1 MIKVFNSQQEFSNY
15 TQGGMNAGDLYYVKE
30 NKSIHFRTNN
40 IDNVDTDYHM
50 EASPVLIEG
59 LFTDNG
65 TYQPDNADG
74 YNAVVVDVDKGSG
87 TILIKGQFSEN
98 GTYIPDNADGYNE
111 VVINVPIPDGY
122 IVPSGTKTI
131 SENGTSIDVTNYA
144 NVDVNVSG
152 GSQPVYTDA
161 TISDASPILCS
172 LNAGETID
180 VYNLNHANVKIMI
193 SDIAT
198 GVDSYAP
205 SGTYEHLYYTAG
217 DVNDIQSE
225 GVYVQIVNGTTG
237 SSAIKYR
244 IFN

>member
-15 TQGGMNAGDLYYVKE
+15 TQGGMNAGDLYYVIE
-30 NKSIHFRTNN
+30 DKSVHFRTNN

-59 LFTDNG
+59 LFTQNG
-65 TYQPDNADG
+65 SYKPENADG
-74 YNAVVVDVDKGSG
+74 Y
-87 TILIKGQFSEN
+87 SE
-98 GTYIPDNADGYNE
+98 
-111 VVINVPIPDGY
+111 VKINVPIPDGY
-122 IVPSGTKTI
+122 IQPSGTKSI

-144 NVDVNVSG
+144 NVDVNVPIPSG
-152 GSQPVYTDA
+152 YIQPSGTYNVTSNGTYDITNYANVEVNVSSGSQPVYTDA

-180 VYNLNHANVKIMI
+180 VYNLNHANVNILI

-217 DVNDIQSE
+217 DVNGIQSK
-225 GVYVQIVNGTTG
+225 GVYVQLVNGTTG

-244 IFN
+244 IF

>member
-30 NKSIHFRTNN
+30 NKSINFRTNN

-59 LFTDNG
+59 LFTQNG
-65 TYQPDNADG
+65 IYKPENADG
-74 YNAVVVDVDKGSG
+74 Y
-87 TILIKGQFSEN
+87 SE
-98 GTYIPDNADGYNE
+98 
-111 VVINVPIPDGY
+111 VKINVPIPDGY
-122 IVPSGTKTI
+122 IQPSGTKTI

-217 DVNDIQSE
+217 DVNDIQSK